1 MKDKKEL
8 LKYLKNITVLYVE
21 DDKNTREELEFFLN
35 NRVDNYMLEQ
45 MEKRELSYSKNINP
59 I

>member
-35 NRVDNYMLEQ
+35 NRVDKLFVGQ
-45 MEKRELSYSKNINP
+45 MEKRDLNYLKNINP

>member
-21 DDKNTREELEFFLN
+21 DDKNTREELEFF
-35 NRVDNYMLEQ
+35 
-45 MEKRELSYSKNINP
+45 
-59 I
+59 

>member
-1 MKDKKEL
+1 MRDKKEL

-35 NRVDNYMLEQ
+35 NRVDKL
-45 MEKRELSYSKNINP
+45 
-59 I
+59 